1 MGASA
6 AAAAIIAKEKHI
18 VAAFRSAQATSPEA
32 AVAPGDLGIGERVA
46 FRRLREHG
54 VLREARAGI
63 FYVDEARWAALEAR
77 RRKIALIVL
86 SVAVLGILVAILL
99 SFVTLR

>member
-6 AAAAIIAKEKHI
+6 AAAAILAKEKHI

-32 AVAPGDLGIGERVA
+32 AAAPGDLGVSERVA
-46 FRRLREHG
+46 FRRLREQG
-54 VLREARAGI
+54 VLREARAAL

-77 RRKIALIVL
+77 RRKLAMIVL
-86 SVAVLGILVAILL
+86 AILIVAILAAIL
-99 SFVTLR
+99 VGFVTLR